1 MNNIKTLFI
10 QLSLC
15 SYGCL
20 LLSSCS
26 QTFWTNEEKQP
37 NTPKERMQLVS
48 QGVEKIRQKDG
59 EDNVKKLSS
68 LTKHVEQQF
77 SEMGYAVTKQ
87 VVHSAGAKTND
98 GSLLANVIV
107 YKPGLYANNKSIVIG
122 TDYNCVNGGALPVL
136 LEIAEALKE
145 TLLNY
150 NVYFVAYA
158 HNSELREKSRA
169 AELNAAYLSEKIGSD
184 NLIGYIYLQSP
195 DANVQLD
202 GHQVNFS
209 SNKAG
214 VNFRGFCVAPFK
226 RAWPYASNTIHCK
239 SILNSASLPSSVQP
253 HNKLGVPSIICEPGF
268 KQVDDKINDYISA
281 LVEMIHHV
289 GDHEITKHSSAG
301 SVF

>member
-1 MNNIKTLFI
+1 MNNIKTFFI
-10 QLSLC
+10 QLGLC

-26 QTFWTNEEKQP
+26 QNFWTSEKQEP
-37 NTPKERMQLVS
+37 ITPKARMQFVS
-48 QGVEKIRQKDG
+48 QEVEKIRQKDD

-68 LTKHVEQQF
+68 LTKHVEHQF

-136 LEIAEALKE
+136 LEIAEALKD

-158 HNSELREKSRA
+158 HNPELREKSRA
-169 AELNAAYLSEKIGSD
+169 SELNAAYLSEKIGSD
-184 NLIGYIYLQSP
+184 NLIGYLYLKSP
-195 DANVQLD
+195 MVNAQND
-202 GHQVNFS
+202 GNQININ
-209 SNKAG
+209 SNQAG

-239 SILNSASLPSSVQP
+239 SISSALSLPSSVQP
-253 HNKLGVPSIICEPGF
+253 YTKLGVPSVICEPGF
-268 KQVDDKINDYISA
+268 TQLDDKINDYVSA

-289 GDHEITKHSSAG
+289 ADHEITKHSAAG
-301 SVF
+301 TVF

>member
-1 MNNIKTLFI
+1 MNNIKSLLI

-26 QTFWTNEEKQP
+26 QNFWTSEKKEP
-37 NTPKERMQLVS
+37 KTPKERMQLIS

-59 EDNVKKLSS
+59 DDNVKKLSS
-68 LTKHVEQQF
+68 LTKHVELQF

-136 LEIAEALKE
+136 FELAESLKDI
-145 TLLNY
+145 LLNY

-158 HNSELREKSRA
+158 HNPELREKSRA

-184 NLIGYIYLQSP
+184 NLIGYIYLQTP
-195 DANVQLD
+195 VGNAQNDTN
-202 GHQVNFS
+202 QVNIS
-209 SNKAG
+209 SNKTG

-239 SILNSASLPSSVQP
+239 SISNTAALPSSVQP
-253 HNKLGVPSIICEPGF
+253 YIKLGVPSVICEPGF
-268 KQVDDKINDYISA
+268 KQSDDKINDYVSA
-281 LVEMIHHV
+281 LFEMIHHV
-289 GDHEITKHSSAG
+289 GDHEITKHTAAST
-301 SVF
+301 VF